1 MTGNDEKYAYKR
13 EVEHV
18 FTGDEVGEI
27 QAFAI
32 EAGVSLD
39 AAIRLLT
46 RLGIALVADTSPGA
60 GKKRQVLVSRISRA
74 VATCGETAL

>member
-1 MTGNDEKYAYKR
+1 MTGNDEKYAYKH

-18 FTGDEVGEI
+18 FTGGEVREI

-46 RLGIALVADTSPGA
+46 RLGIALVADTSLGA
-60 GKKRQVLVSRISRA
+60 RKRQVLVSRISRA
-74 VATCGETAL
+74 VATYGETAL

>member
-1 MTGNDEKYAYKR
+1 MTAINEKYAHSR

-18 FTGDEVGEI
+18 FTASEVGEI

-32 EAGVSLD
+32 EAGVSND

-46 RLGIALVADTSPGA
+46 RLGIALVADTSSGA
-60 GKKRQVLVSRISRA
+60 EKRRQGLVSRISRA
-74 VATCGETAL
+74 VATCGEAAL